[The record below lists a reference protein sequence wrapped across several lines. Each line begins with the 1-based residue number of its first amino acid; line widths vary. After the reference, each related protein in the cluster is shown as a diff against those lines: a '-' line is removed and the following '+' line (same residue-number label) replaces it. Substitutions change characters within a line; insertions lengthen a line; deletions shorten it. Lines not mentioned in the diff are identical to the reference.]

1 MGCITDDPDLLKQH
15 FERLTLQSRIRLLV
29 EWKKLLLDINLRYK
43 NYFFYDSRFFE
54 GHVREIFEGPGN
66 QEILNLKAYIRN
78 VASPENL
85 YHFLSIFIE
94 NRVDL
99 KRYIPE
105 ISARLRSREFLDSR
119 EFSIS
124 EDLEN

>member
-43 NYFFYDSRFFE
+43 NYLFYDSRF
-54 GHVREIFEGPGN
+54 FEGPGN